1 MKMHRFSALYF
12 LLMFCWA
19 VSAAAGRNGQLS
31 DGRWELKYSEKNG
44 VIESVNY
51 GGIPVSSGIARNLST
66 EKGKISSFTLKQ
78 AKYDKKKREL
88 RLTLERNGWQL
99 TEIISLDCH
108 KTPGL
113 MRFDYELIRNPRET
127 EQKFYSIELSA
138 LFPEESR
145 YFIPCSV
152 GGDLRSFQEV
162 INFPDP
168 EKYRRLSLHRGIVKE
183 LKQSVSGE
191 CSSGFLLE
199 SPGRTTIGIFRDDRR
214 DKIKTNL
221 HHTADNARVTQL
233 IESAGWGLPGGLQ
246 HIGSCYFWVRPDE
259 TLEAFFDRSFNRW
272 FTLIGATVPKDRPAW
287 VTNAS
292 VYEVNS
298 RYGVEKEK
306 FAFFTK
312 LASHIASIGFNT
324 IYMQPIQAG
333 HQWYI
338 PHDYFKIAPII
349 GTPEEYKAFV
359 DAVHEKK
366 LRILQD
372 IVPHGGPPYVV
383 RYRGQSAVWSA
394 IGPTGDHHSPNPR
407 YVMDFM
413 SPGWLDHMY
422 RAGSFLMDFGIDGF
436 RIDQPY
442 GSGYNWRKRGFPSA
456 ETPVKYMDRKWL
468 LESIAREKNHEMPPL
483 EYERASLP
491 HRQGGF
497 EMIRNLRRSVKDKR
511 ADGAVLSEVLDNMI
525 SSTSDMTYDLFFYK
539 LTGIWEKSS
548 PGDFVEILKRYLYEQ
563 EKASPPGTLFLR
575 VFQNHDTDS
584 RFGKLGAGAGRAAF
598 AVCAL
603 TYGVPILFQNNDIGH
618 GIFLKRL
625 LEIRQ
630 SRPEYASGSSGFFA
644 VKCSAPEVWTILRYT
659 NSQASIG
666 VVNFA
671 PRPIDGIFTLPLK
684 EMKLREEENYRI
696 DDLLSQRVVAVGT
709 GKNLKRIS
717 CRLQPYETMILA
729 ATPAG
734 KQAVAEKSVSP
745 SSAPEK
751 TLSIREENDRICV
764 VGSSYSL
771 DIDRETGFPI
781 FRNAAGQVL
790 IRKPDLLFNA
800 PAASVAPPEVSRSGD
815 SVAVKYLF
823 PAASVELNYRFL
835 PDAVHVSAKY
845 SGERRGQYGML
856 LLPFAEEK
864 GAWRVSTL
872 EGSLH
877 DRFRAGLNSWKY
889 SALSEV
895 VEYRD
900 PLRNILYWDHEA
912 QPLDPSDPVVGL
924 FPEQGDGLELRI
936 TDPLRAAP
944 ANLLL
949 YQGAGSEN
957 HPALGLCFFAP
968 GPLAADA
975 PMEFSFTLST
985 AGENERQEH
994 FPRPVK
1000 VGGVT
1005 LSGESSSYRIA
1016 NSHYRLRLSRSGGV
1030 IRDLKVKGSPLF
1042 SQTLGAKK
1050 LPGCSGI
1057 GRNTEDTDTSVR
1069 IWAEGEVL
1077 KMRFLSLFRGGKSR
1091 WNRASIRVW
1100 NVTEYAFSEK
1110 DCFESSIHVMCDQY
1124 IAPGKLSLEY
1134 EVNFDEDVTAQI
1146 QKEQLTLKR
1155 NGSVFS
1161 FSTGQG
1167 GKGTWRKEPLKAVF
1181 PLLKETDSLPPRL
1194 WRSFRFCCRAG
1205 NSGVTPAP
1213 TASVGFLSRNR
1224 YVPDGSFNS
1233 FGGAFSVREGKRIPH
1248 RLHSS
1253 WPGFWNIS
1261 FCDAGFDPADAAA
1274 VALHF
1279 WGGHALSAGHYYYP
1293 ASTVFPMPEKRL
1305 SPGRYLWRTKIRSRG
1320 ISPGSSFEITLQ
1332 GVDGNGK
1339 PKVVTQRK
1347 TLSSSVPERT
1357 EFTIPFSL
1365 KEEFFPYSIRLN
1377 LMDYG
1382 SGEVWIYGSDVAEV
1396 K

>member
-246 HIGSCYFWVRPDE
+246 HIGSCYFWVHPDE

-644 VKCSAPEVWTILRYT
+644 VKCSARRYGPFSATRIPRRASVSSILR
-659 NSQASIG
+659 
-666 VVNFA
+666 
-671 PRPIDGIFTLPLK
+671 
-684 EMKLREEENYRI
+684 
-696 DDLLSQRVVAVGT
+696 
-709 GKNLKRIS
+709 
-717 CRLQPYETMILA
+717 
-729 ATPAG
+729 
-734 KQAVAEKSVSP
+734 
-745 SSAPEK
+745 
-751 TLSIREENDRICV
+751 
-764 VGSSYSL
+764 
-771 DIDRETGFPI
+771 
-781 FRNAAGQVL
+781 
-790 IRKPDLLFNA
+790 
-800 PAASVAPPEVSRSGD
+800 
-815 SVAVKYLF
+815 
-823 PAASVELNYRFL
+823 
-835 PDAVHVSAKY
+835 
-845 SGERRGQYGML
+845 
-856 LLPFAEEK
+856 
-864 GAWRVSTL
+864 
-872 EGSLH
+872 
-877 DRFRAGLNSWKY
+877 
-889 SALSEV
+889 
-895 VEYRD
+895 
-900 PLRNILYWDHEA
+900 
-912 QPLDPSDPVVGL
+912 
-924 FPEQGDGLELRI
+924 
-936 TDPLRAAP
+936 
-944 ANLLL
+944 
-949 YQGAGSEN
+949 
-957 HPALGLCFFAP
+957 P
-968 GPLAADA
+968 G
-975 PMEFSFTLST
+975 
-985 AGENERQEH
+985 R
-994 FPRPVK
+994 
-1000 VGGVT
+1000 
-1005 LSGESSSYRIA
+1005 
-1016 NSHYRLRLSRSGGV
+1016 
-1030 IRDLKVKGSPLF
+1030 
-1042 SQTLGAKK
+1042 
-1050 LPGCSGI
+1050 
-1057 GRNTEDTDTSVR
+1057 
-1069 IWAEGEVL
+1069 
-1077 KMRFLSLFRGGKSR
+1077 
-1091 WNRASIRVW
+1091 
-1100 NVTEYAFSEK
+1100 
-1110 DCFESSIHVMCDQY
+1110 
-1124 IAPGKLSLEY
+1124 
-1134 EVNFDEDVTAQI
+1134 
-1146 QKEQLTLKR
+1146 
-1155 NGSVFS
+1155 
-1161 FSTGQG
+1161 STG
-1167 GKGTWRKEPLKAVF
+1167 
-1181 PLLKETDSLPPRL
+1181 
-1194 WRSFRFCCRAG
+1194 
-1205 NSGVTPAP
+1205 
-1213 TASVGFLSRNR
+1213 
-1224 YVPDGSFNS
+1224 
-1233 FGGAFSVREGKRIPH
+1233 
-1248 RLHSS
+1248 
-1253 WPGFWNIS
+1253 
-1261 FCDAGFDPADAAA
+1261 
-1274 VALHF
+1274 
-1279 WGGHALSAGHYYYP
+1279 
-1293 ASTVFPMPEKRL
+1293 
-1305 SPGRYLWRTKIRSRG
+1305 YLRSR
-1320 ISPGSSFEITLQ
+1320 
-1332 GVDGNGK
+1332 
-1339 PKVVTQRK
+1339 
-1347 TLSSSVPERT
+1347 
-1357 EFTIPFSL
+1357 
-1365 KEEFFPYSIRLN
+1365 
-1377 LMDYG
+1377 
-1382 SGEVWIYGSDVAEV
+1382 
-1396 K
+1396 